1 MSAPPDP
8 PKKRGGNLK
17 SLGLIQVFRLA
28 SGFAINILLMRG
40 LGVEGFGVYGF
51 VLILVGLASFGTSLG
66 MDRFIKREIARQPEL
81 TGRYV
86 STAIAA
92 TLLLSAIT
100 FVLIVGWVWV
110 SDGRPYVALAAG
122 VAAVAQGLR
131 TLTLT
136 PVAAFH
142 GVRRM
147 NLGVLG
153 EGVGR
158 TILVAATGLFIFLGL
173 GVVAV
178 FVAQVMD
185 TAATFAIMWWT
196 YRKHISTER
205 FSTSWAQIVKLLRE
219 SIPFGLNNLFVS
231 IYLSV
236 DVLLIGVL
244 RGDHEVGLYRGAVM
258 LLSLFPIVA
267 DMISTGLYPKMAR
280 HLGDKEAAGRE
291 LHQASRV
298 LLAVSVPAAVG
309 GMMVAYPLLVFIG
322 GEAYGA
328 SAVLFAVMV
337 PLLPFRYLDNC
348 YGMVLQTLNRPG
360 DQTRGSLL
368 ATVVNVTAC
377 ALLIPKYGALAAA
390 GTTVLTE
397 VVLLAFL
404 SWRVAPLVARPSMLR
419 TLIRVGVP
427 VVFMALAIHLL
438 PEWHVLITIAL
449 GGAVYAVVGFATGAW
464 HPRDLAYLKRV

>member
-1 MSAPPDP
+1 MSGPPEP
-8 PKKRGGNLK
+8 TRKQGGNLK

-66 MDRFIKREIARQPEL
+66 MDRFIKREIARKPEL

-122 VAAVAQGLR
+122 LAAVAQSLR

-158 TILVAATGLFIFLGL
+158 TVLVAATGVFIFLGL

-185 TAATFAIMWWT
+185 TAVTLAIIWWT
-196 YRKHISTER
+196 YRKHINTER
-205 FSTSWAQIVKLLRE
+205 LSTSWAEMVKLLRE
-219 SIPFGLNNLFVS
+219 SLPFGLNNLFVS

-236 DVLLIGVL
+236 DVLLIGEL

-267 DMISTGLYPKMAR
+267 DLISTGLYPKMAR
-280 HLGDKEAAGRE
+280 HLGDKEAAGQE
-291 LHQASRV
+291 LHQATRV

-309 GMMVAYPLLVFIG
+309 GMLVAYPLLVFIG

-337 PLLPFRYLDNC
+337 PLLPMRYLDNC

-404 SWRVAPLVARPSMLR
+404 SWRVAPLVVRPSLLG
-419 TLIRVGVP
+419 TLVRVGVP
-427 VVFMALAIHLL
+427 VTGMAAVIHFM
-438 PEWHVLITIAL
+438 PEIHVLLTIAV
-449 GGAVYAVVGFATGAW
+449 GGAVYAGIGLATGAW
-464 HPRDLAYLKRV
+464 HPRDIRYLKKV

>member
-1 MSAPPDP
+1 MSGPPEP
-8 PKKRGGNLK
+8 TRKQGGNLK

-28 SGFAINILLMRG
+28 SGFAINILLLRG

-66 MDRFIKREIARQPEL
+66 MDRFIKREIARKPEL

-122 VAAVAQGLR
+122 LAAVAQSLR

-158 TILVAATGLFIFLGL
+158 TVLVAATGVFIFLGL

-185 TAATFAIMWWT
+185 TAVTLAIIWWT
-196 YRKHISTER
+196 YRKHINTER
-205 FSTSWAQIVKLLRE
+205 LSTSWAEMVKLLRE
-219 SIPFGLNNLFVS
+219 SLPFGLNNLFVS

-236 DVLLIGVL
+236 DVLLIGEL

-267 DMISTGLYPKMAR
+267 DLISTGLYPKMAR
-280 HLGDKEAAGRE
+280 HLGDKEAAGQE
-291 LHQASRV
+291 LHQATRV

-309 GMMVAYPLLVFIG
+309 GMLVAYPLLVFIG

-337 PLLPFRYLDNC
+337 PLLPMRYLDNC

-404 SWRVAPLVARPSMLR
+404 SWRVAPLVVRPSLLG
-419 TLIRVGVP
+419 TLVRVGVP
-427 VVFMALAIHLL
+427 VTGMAAVIHFM
-438 PEWHVLITIAL
+438 PEIHVLLTIAV
-449 GGAVYAVVGFATGAW
+449 GGAVYAGIGLATGAW
-464 HPRDLAYLKRV
+464 HPRDIRYLKKV